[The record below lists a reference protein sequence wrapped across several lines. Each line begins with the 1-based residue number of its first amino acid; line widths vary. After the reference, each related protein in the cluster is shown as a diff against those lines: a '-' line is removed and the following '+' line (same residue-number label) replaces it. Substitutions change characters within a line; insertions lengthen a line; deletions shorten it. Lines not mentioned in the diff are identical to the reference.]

1 MDARAAAPTP
11 LKRKAAGSVGDD
23 RSDDCKAAAID
34 PAAADTRA
42 TLYGG
47 AAIADRRA
55 SLGMARGMLAPDA
68 PLAPPPPPPPPLVM
82 QCMPPQMAMY
92 AMPPEVYQAQ
102 AAWLA
107 AMASRPSPLHLGLT
121 SVPYFDLRQLPGSM
135 ALFGG
140 APSSSTM
147 PMLMFPP
154 QAYPPAGA
162 PREQGVTASVPP
174 PPPVV
179 HHDNPEDVVADDG
192 STNDDEDESVSVSE
206 AAGGD
211 ADGDGDGTPQR
222 RFACRFCDY
231 RATKLSVLETHVRR
245 HTGEKP
251 FSCKFCGFKAR
262 QMSSVIRHERRH
274 TNDRPYACHLCDYRA
289 YQQSHL
295 RVHLAKH
302 TGIKP
307 YSCK

>member
-1 MDARAAAPTP
+1 MDARAAAPTT

-23 RSDDCKAAAID
+23 RSDDCKAAAIN

-55 SLGMARGMLAPDA
+55 SLGMAGSAARGMLAPDA
-68 PLAPPPPPPPPLVM
+68 PLAPPPPPPLVM

-121 SVPYFDLRQLPGSM
+121 SVPYFDPRQLPGSM

-140 APSSSTM
+140 APASSAL

-154 QAYPPAGA
+154 QVYPPAGA
-162 PREQGVTASVPP
+162 PREQGVPA
-174 PPPVV
+174 
-179 HHDNPEDVVADDG
+179 
-192 STNDDEDESVSVSE
+192 SVSVGV
-206 AAGGD
+206 GGS
-211 ADGDGDGTPQR
+211 R
-222 RFACRFCDY
+222 RR
-231 RATKLSVLETHVRR
+231 RGRRRRR
-245 HTGEKP
+245 HTATTVRL
-251 FSCKFCGFKAR
+251 S
-262 QMSSVIRHERRH
+262 
-274 TNDRPYACHLCDYRA
+274 L
-289 YQQSHL
+289 L
-295 RVHLAKH
+295 
-302 TGIKP
+302 
-307 YSCK
+307 